1 MKYEKRIGSNTP
13 LREWFIPL
21 PVNASFVDVVQ
32 IYDIHKNPSDIEY
45 RQDVIDG
52 MLKVDFMLEEWEGY
66 VEYKYET
73 DPDLDVDLPEWLHE
87 IVHDHD
93 HDHEHDHDSHVH
105 VGSVTL
111 EGDQVVIRIDRSQ
124 LHGQQETSQG

>member
-13 LREWFIPL
+13 LKEWFIPL

-32 IYDIHKNPSDIEY
+32 VYDINRNPSDIDY

-52 MLKVDFMLEEWEGY
+52 HLKVDFMLEEWVGY

-87 IVHDHD
+87 ITDGHGHDHN
-93 HDHEHDHDSHVH
+93 HGHAHSATV
-105 VGSVTL
+105 SVVNG
-111 EGDQVVIRIDRSQ
+111 EIVIRVKG
-124 LHGQQETSQG
+124 L